1 MDQCNPEANINNL
14 RSRLRTNLG
23 VPKKYAK
30 NFNKGRICNAFT
42 QCKKST
48 VVPPMKIVKYSE
60 HVYMIDRKSPLTAR
74 DFSHLL
80 ENGKKPDYI
89 RIAKKLK
96 LVVNKDMTKTLLK
109 TNIVDVLEKKNI
121 CEPLKLFKYV
131 SKKNKNFSNVN
142 NNLEN
147 FSNTNINGNF
157 STNNNI
163 STNNLGNF
171 STNNNLSTNNLGNIG
186 TNNSSMNLGNNTFN
200 LQNESESGFSPGAP
214 KIRAP
219 NVRQNMNNNGVLNNF
234 SNFVKTP
241 KPSLT
246 NNSKNSKKN
255 FKGLFKELDSIKN
268 SLGVFKNYTSP
279 TYNMT
284 KTAAPVSVPVA
295 TVVSTA
301 ATPAVDTVT
310 NSNHSKNHLSKLPV
324 TTLRN
329 MYKRM
334 GGQSRVQL
342 QKSDL
347 VNRVSSL
354 MKKPGLA
361 SVRE

>member
-30 NFNKGRICNAFT
+30 NFNKGRICNAFM

-96 LVVNKDMTKTLLK
+96 LIVNKDMTKTLLK

-147 FSNTNINGNF
+147 FSTNNNIGNF
-157 STNNNI
+157 STNNNVG
-163 STNNLGNF
+163 NLGNL
-171 STNNNLSTNNLGNIG
+171 STNNNLGNLG

-219 NVRQNMNNNGVLNNF
+219 DVRQNMNSNGVLNNF

-268 SLGVFKNYTSP
+268 SLGVFKNYT
-279 TYNMT
+279 T
-284 KTAAPVSVPVA
+284 KTAAPAEVPVA

-301 ATPAVDTVT
+301 AVGTVT